1 MRKNVLVSLLV
12 CLALVSGVVFA
23 QGTNESAAASGAT
36 KQYQM
41 VLIPKLESAWFEPYK
56 NDGIAEGKKLGVEVY
71 QQAPAG
77 ADEAQQVR
85 IIEDSINQG
94 VNAVLVV
101 PNDANSCVP
110 AFKKAREQGIV
121 VMTHESPN
129 QPEADF
135 DIEMINNVKFG
146 EKILEEMVR
155 LGGDS
160 GEYAIYVGSLTVPA
174 HNIWADAAIAL
185 AKKKYPKL
193 TLVTDRQ
200 PVSEDRNAA
209 RQKTLELLTVHPNLK
224 GVLAFGSQGAPGAGQ
239 ALREKGLTDKV
250 TVLGTTSPA
259 EAAPFLKDGSIDECV
274 LWSSG
279 DASNA
284 MVYLSKMILD
294 GKRDQIKQGLEI
306 PGLGTPSINGMNIE
320 FDHPLIVDAKNCDQY
335 NF

>member
-1 MRKNVLVSLLV
+1 MKGKRILVLVL
-12 CLALVSGVVFA
+12 LALIVFSGFAFA
-23 QGTNESAAASGAT
+23 QGAQEVKKDAT
-36 KQYQM
+36 YTM
-41 VLIPKLESAWFEPYK
+41 VTIPKLKAAWFEPYDK
-56 NDGIAEGKKLGVEVY
+56 DSKAAGKEFGVEVY
-71 QQAPAG
+71 MQAPAA

-94 VNAVLVV
+94 VNAILVV
-101 PNDANSCVP
+101 PNDANSVVP
-110 AFKKAREQGIV
+110 AFKRARAQGIV

-146 EKILEEMVR
+146 ERLLEEMVAIS
-155 LGGDS
+155 GNT
-160 GEYAIYVGSLTVPA
+160 GEYAIFVGSLTVPA

-185 AKKKYPKL
+185 AKSKYPNLKL
-193 TLVTDRQ
+193 VASRF
-200 PVSEDRNAA
+200 PVAEDRNLS
-209 RQKTLELLTVHPNLK
+209 RQKTLELLTVYPNIK
-224 GVLAFGSQGAPGAGQ
+224 GIVAFGSQGAPGAGQ

-250 TVLGTTSPA
+250 TVIGTTSPL
-259 EAAPFLKDGSIDECV
+259 EGAPFLKDGSIDKCV

-279 DASNA
+279 DASYA

-306 PGLGTPSINGMNIE
+306 PNIGVPIINGMNIE
-320 FDHPLIVDAKNCDQY
+320 FDHPLIVDASNADQY